1 MSVTPVSY
9 AELGLST
16 ERLLEFHHLM
26 SLTRAISQFSWVA
39 ARQGKVHFTMMQDGN
54 EASSLGSAMA
64 LREGV
69 DFILPYARDLGAVL
83 AMGMTTREVML
94 NLLGKAE
101 DPSGGGRNLPFHFGS
116 RRLRIVS
123 LASPVGLPAP
133 IAMGIALASKL
144 RSEDQ
149 VTLCYF
155 GDGGASKGDVHEG
168 MNFAAV
174 FKVPVVF
181 LCSNN
186 AWAISVPAE
195 RQAAVK
201 DLSLRAQ
208 GYGMPGGTVDGTDV
222 LEVYQATKEAVER
235 ARSGEGPTFI
245 EAKTVRLAPHTSSDD
260 QLRYRTEEDLEA
272 DRARDPVPRFR
283 NRLLEEGVLDEATD
297 EGLQAQIKQ
306 EIAEAWDWAQSRPE
320 PESTSALEHVYAP
333 DD

>member
-1 MSVTPVSY
+1 
-9 AELGLST
+9 
-16 ERLLEFHHLM
+16 M
-26 SLTRAISQFSWVA
+26 SLTRAVSQFSWVA

-54 EASSLGSAMA
+54 EASSVGSAMA
-64 LREGV
+64 LRKGV
-69 DFILPYARDLGAVL
+69 DFILPYARDLGAVM

-101 DPSGGGRNLPFHFGS
+101 DPNGGGRNLPLHYGS
-116 RRLRIVS
+116 RRLGIVS

-133 IAMGIALASKL
+133 IAVGIALASKL

-174 FKVPVVF
+174 FKAPVIF

-208 GYGMPGGTVDGTDV
+208 GYGMPGVTVDGTDV
-222 LEVYQATKEAVER
+222 LGVYQVTKEAVER
-235 ARSGEGPTFI
+235 ARSGQGPTFI
-245 EAKTVRLAPHTSSDD
+245 ETKTVRLVPHTSSDD

-272 DRARDPVPRFR
+272 DRARDPVACFR
-283 NRLLEEGVLDEATD
+283 NRLLEEGVLDEAAD
-297 EGLQAQIKQ
+297 EDLQAQIKQ
-306 EIAEAWDWAQSRPE
+306 EIEEAWNWAQSRPE
-320 PESTSALEHVYAP
+320 PDPPSALKHVYAP
-333 DD
+333 GD